1 MENLKQKFLTIK
13 VHQSSGEPAL
23 HKILLVLYAIGQAI
37 SNNRRMLPFVEID
50 KALLDLFNKY
60 YPQASSNKNT
70 HYPFGK
76 LENDGIWEIEYSKDL
91 KRTAAG
97 HLYKNELLEANIAGG
112 FIEPIYNDLV
122 LNKSVALDIA
132 EEIAKKYFSSED
144 VPKILRDLCLYQHA
158 NLHDELIETNNNP
171 SGYIKEANIDI
182 VATTALNQKNTIQ
195 AAVKQNQFISYLN
208 SLHNINASGAN
219 ALAESQA
226 TNPFFGEI
234 YQPFPIAK
242 NIVDLLQKNAEL
254 VIVLTGHA
262 GDGKSTV
269 ALDVF
274 KTIQGISVNTPLTE
288 PFKEKENIGKNIN
301 IVKDMSELSAEQRS
315 EWLEQAFS
323 ENGSWLIISNTG
335 PLLQSLVDYAEKVNI
350 QDDIENQLLAIL
362 DQPLSKT
369 TLEKNSIDLFS
380 KKLLILNLTRIDNV
394 ELGSKVLTRLIKH
407 SAWDNC
413 TGCKH
418 KSVCPIQRNRNAL
431 IESGSVA
438 EERVRWIYHRL
449 HAYEQ
454 RLTLRQ
460 IVAHLAF
467 SITGNTDC
475 SDVHQHTL
483 PNQTQEDQQSH
494 QALGKIIFSETFFG
508 FQAGKPYEPA
518 ERLRAIALIRRS
530 TFGAPVGVDFE
541 RKLSREPGL
550 GWGTLPSTL
559 IPLSEKWQRQAAE
572 SAGVRWRFGLR
583 RMNYLFAKI
592 NNGRQES
599 AHIFLDTFLQS
610 PQLRNFDQWQLSA
623 NHTLSSIQARH
634 LRSICLRVLL
644 EIFSG
649 FSAQQFNK
657 SGNNNLYIT
666 LRRPNQEVVQ
676 PTQVIVCTIPFK
688 SFAVDF
694 DAQKFIPVLSYEK
707 GKAVLPLSLP
717 LLDYIYN
724 RHDGNL
730 GSELSRIHQTQL
742 AAFRADLVKVSKI
755 DEDHNA
761 EIDLLR
767 MGINGE
773 AQVHSFFIDEATNTL
788 EKLEY

>member
-23 HKILLVLYAIGQAI
+23 HKILLVLYAISQAV
-37 SNNRRMLPFVEID
+37 NNNKRMLPFVEID

-60 YPQASSNKNT
+60 YPQASSRKNT

-76 LENDGIWEIEYSKDL
+76 LENDGIWEIEYSKEL
-91 KRTAAG
+91 KRTTAG
-97 HLYKNELLEANIAGG
+97 HLHKNELLEANIAGG
-112 FIEPIYNDLV
+112 FIEPIYNYLV
-122 LNKSVALDIA
+122 SNKSVAIEIA
-132 EEIAKKYFSSED
+132 EEITKKYFPLED
-144 VPKILRDLCLYQHA
+144 LPEILSDFCLYKHTI
-158 NLHDELIETNNNP
+158 LHDELIKKDNNLTD
-171 SGYIKEANIDI
+171 YVQEANIDI
-182 VATTALNQKNTIQ
+182 VDATKLYQKNTIQ
-195 AAVKQNQFISYLN
+195 KVVKQNQFTNYLN

-242 NIVDLLQKNAEL
+242 KIVDLLQKNAEL
-254 VIVLTGHA
+254 VIILTGHA

-288 PFKEKENIGKNIN
+288 SFKEKENIGKNIN

-315 EWLEQAFS
+315 QWLEQAFS

-350 QDDIENQLLAIL
+350 QNDIENQLLAIL
-362 DQPLSKT
+362 DQPLSTT
-369 TLEKNSIDLFS
+369 TLEQKNIDLFS

-407 SAWDNC
+407 SAWGNC
-413 TGCKH
+413 TDCEH
-418 KSVCPIQRNRNAL
+418 RSVCPIQRNRNAL
-431 IESGSVA
+431 IESGTVA

-494 QALGKIIFSETFFG
+494 QALGKVIFSETFFG

-559 IPLSEKWQRQAAE
+559 IPLSEKWQQQAAE

-610 PQLRNFDQWQLSA
+610 PSLRYFDSWQKEGKFLLSRY
-623 NHTLSSIQARH
+623 QQKH
-634 LRSICLRVLL
+634 LCKSCLQILL
-644 EIFSG
+644 ENFSG
-649 FSAQQFNK
+649 FSASQFNN
-657 SGNNNLYIT
+657 SQHDILYFT
-666 LRRPNQEVVQ
+666 LRRSDQSIVQ
-676 PTQVIVCTIPFK
+676 ATQLVIAKIPFD
-688 SFAVDF
+688 DF
-694 DAQKFIPVLSYEK
+694 QVCFDNDLNLPTINYVRGKQK
-707 GKAVLPLSLP
+707 LPLNLP
-717 LLDYIYN
+717 LLDYIQCRN
-724 RHDGNL
+724 KGQIGNDL
-730 GSELSRIHQTQL
+730 APVHQAQID
-742 AAFRADLVKVSKI
+742 AFRADLLQNLDIKTNNV
-755 DEDHNA
+755 EF
-761 EIDLLR
+761 ELLR
-767 MGINGE
+767 TGIDGG
-773 AQVHSFFIDEATNTL
+773 VHIHRFFL
-788 EKLEY
+788 EKDT

>member
-559 IPLSEKWQRQAAE
+559 IPLSENWQQQAAE

-592 NNGRQES
+592 NNVYQES
-599 AHIFLDTFLQS
+599 ADIFLDTFLQS
-610 PQLRNFDQWQLSA
+610 PSLRHFDSWQKEGKFLLSRY
-623 NHTLSSIQARH
+623 QQKH
-634 LRSICLRVLL
+634 LCKSCLQILL
-644 EIFSG
+644 ENFSG
-649 FSAQQFNK
+649 FSASQFNN
-657 SGNNNLYIT
+657 SQHDILYFT
-666 LRRPNQEVVQ
+666 LRRSDQSIVQ
-676 PTQVIVCTIPFK
+676 ATQLVIAKIPFD
-688 SFAVDF
+688 DF
-694 DAQKFIPVLSYEK
+694 QVRFDNDLNLPTINYVRGKQK
-707 GKAVLPLSLP
+707 LPLNLP
-717 LLDYIYN
+717 LLDYIQCRN
-724 RHDGNL
+724 KGQIGNDL
-730 GSELSRIHQTQL
+730 TPVHQAQID
-742 AAFRADLVKVSKI
+742 AFRAALLQSLDTRTNNV
-755 DEDHNA
+755 EF
-761 EIDLLR
+761 ELLR
-767 MGINGE
+767 TGIEGG
-773 AQVHSFFIDEATNTL
+773 VRIHKFFL
-788 EKLEY
+788 EQDN

>member
-1 MENLKQKFLTIK
+1 MKNLEDIFDAVLNINVRKQEDKYIPNK
-13 VHQSSGEPAL
+13 P
-23 HKILLVLYAIGQAI
+23 LLVLAAIERCMKKHERLAKLEVYENCI
-37 SNNRRMLPFVEID
+37 KEKDDRFKTINLI
-50 KALLDLFNKY
+50 
-60 YPQASSNKNT
+60 
-70 HYPFGK
+70 YPFGR
-76 LENDGIWEIEYSKDL
+76 LHTDSIWELKSKNPIIRNSSGDL
-91 KRTAAG
+91 VKSD
-97 HLYKNELLEANIAGG
+97 LEANAVVGG
-112 FIEPIYNDLV
+112 FPDWIYTPLIQDQ
-122 LNKSVALDIA
+122 SVAQTLLTEVIHKFF
-132 EEIAKKYFSSED
+132 ESNYHGYLKSIFNFSSEID
-144 VPKILRDLCLYQHA
+144 GK
-158 NLHDELIETNNNP
+158 LITDAGI
-171 SGYIKEANIDI
+171 SF
-182 VATTALNQKNTIQ
+182 QKNHTIIS
-195 AAVKQNQFISYLN
+195 KQKLKNDFIFYLN
-208 SLHNINASGAN
+208 SLHNLSAGGAN

-226 TNPFFGEI
+226 TNPFFAEI
-234 YQPFPIAK
+234 YEPFPIVK
-242 NIVDLLQKNAEL
+242 EIIDLLGGEKDR
-254 VIVLTGHA
+254 VIILTGHA

-274 KTIQGISVNTPLTE
+274 KFYKKLDTKKPLNK
-288 PFKEKENIGKNIN
+288 PLAKWENISSIN
-301 IVKDMSELSAEQRS
+301 ILKDMSESSSAQRQKYLF
-315 EWLEQAFS
+315 EAFS
-323 ENGSWLIISNTG
+323 ENGSWLIVSNTG
-335 PLLQSLVDYAEKVNI
+335 PLLNSLIDYAKSVKSE
-350 QDDIENQLLAIL
+350 QDIESRIL
-362 DQPLSKT
+362 DVLDRPFYSSMK
-369 TLEKNSIDLFS
+369 EHSINLFN
-380 KKLLILNLTRIDNV
+380 KELIILNLTRLDNV
-394 ELGSKVLTRLIKH
+394 QIGAKILTRLIQH
-407 SAWDNC
+407 SAWNGCTNC
-413 TGCKH
+413 KN

-431 IESGSVA
+431 IESGSVV
-438 EERVRWIYHRL
+438 EERVRWIYHLL

-475 SDVHQHTL
+475 SDVHQQSL
-483 PNQTQEDQQSH
+483 PNQTQEDEQSH
-494 QALGKIIFSETFFG
+494 QALGKIVFSETFFG

-530 TFGAPVGVDFE
+530 TFGSPVGVDFE